1 MHPQMRSID
10 DIVSQGKAVG
20 DRQRA
25 SILQVLHEESYSVG
39 ELCSLFDVP
48 QPALSHHLKI
58 LLQAGLVARRREG
71 NSIFYRRASQAAD
84 SIAAVLFAGLD
95 RTDQE
100 PALLQRILEI
110 HDQRQQRSAD
120 FFAKNAQ
127 EIAAE
132 QAQISEPD
140 AYIDIVL
147 EMVAEAPSTGA
158 GTAMTEVLEVGPGGG
173 ELLKRLAA
181 VFDQVTGI
189 DSSTSMLASAR
200 AATAELPS
208 VKLHHQNFL
217 TLPTTRRF
225 DAIIAAMV
233 VHHQASPASFFH
245 QAASLLR
252 DEGTL
257 IVAELCR
264 HDQQWANDACGDQ
277 WLGFEPSDL
286 SGWAERA
293 GLALQQSQFVAQKNG
308 FQIQIHRYRS
318 TDSQLTDSQ
327 LTDSQLTDSQ
337 LANSQLTTDQPT
349 TGRPTPF
356 QEQDSQ
362 HE

>member
-1 MHPQMRSID
+1 MTEVQPAAMPPGMRSFD

-25 SILQVLHEESYSVG
+25 RILQVLHQESYSVG

-71 NSIFYRRASQAAD
+71 NSIFYRRAPQATD

-95 RTDQE
+95 QTDHE
-100 PALLQRILEI
+100 PTLQQRILEI

-120 FFAKNAQ
+120 FFANNAR

-132 QAQISEPD
+132 QAQISEPE
-140 AYIDIVL
+140 AYVDIVL
-147 EMVAEAPSTGA
+147 EMVVEAA
-158 GTAMTEVLEVGPGGG
+158 GEGVATTEALEVGPGGG

-189 DSSTSMLASAR
+189 DSSTSMLASAE
-200 AATAELPS
+200 AATADLPS
-208 VKLHHQNFL
+208 VRLHHQNFL
-217 TLPTTRRF
+217 TLPTTRKF

-233 VHHQASPASFFH
+233 VHHQASPASFFQ
-245 QAASLLR
+245 QAASLLN
-252 DEGTL
+252 DEGAL

-286 SGWAERA
+286 CGWAERA

-318 TDSQLTDSQ
+318 IDSRSTIPHSKTGLT
-327 LTDSQLTDSQ
+327 
-337 LANSQLTTDQPT
+337 A
-349 TGRPTPF
+349 
-356 QEQDSQ
+356 
-362 HE
+362 